1 MQVTLLNIPPLRR
14 REGILLC
21 TCQSVGR
28 SLSVTFSFP
37 INNSGMPL
45 SNVVHT
51 YVTKKASGGIMFYE
65 HLLFVFYLHC
75 KFVLVEGYH
84 PLLLILS
91 I

>member
-1 MQVTLLNIPPLRR
+1 
-14 REGILLC
+14 
-21 TCQSVGR
+21 
-28 SLSVTFSFP
+28 
-37 INNSGMPL
+37 MPL